1 MSLKSAL
8 DNTREEILQEEL
20 EIEYKKQNYEELE
33 ELTNQQISQ
42 TSDQAFKRALKD
54 TLELTQKMII
64 LAAKTNTEKRFEYM
78 NKLNRS
84 RPISHKKLIEL
95 EKEKLSQTLK
105 HHTQSKTQQEKQEK
119 QENNFFTEPTTIEK
133 NFLAILARLKRF
145 SPEEYKMVTN
155 SVFKDNFSEGYVW
168 IKYKTNT
175 LKIPIDNVSNLKKHI
190 MFQLLSNEFPEY
202 SEKLKYVSIVF
213 ADRFRLIKSGK
224 VLKNNTDKEVLR
236 SAKLLFLMPD
246 VKDVID
252 WLNNNLGVFKP
263 QQAEGKKR
271 SKRRAKKTKAKKT
284 KAKKTK
290 DRKRETKRKKTK
302 I

>member
-78 NKLNRS
+78 KILNKS
-84 RPISHKKLIEL
+84 RPISHKELIEL

-105 HHTQSKTQQEKQEK
+105 HHTQSKSQQEK

-133 NFLAILARLKRF
+133 NFLAMLARLKRF
-145 SPEEYKMVTN
+145 SPEEYKTVTS
-155 SVFKDNFSEGYVW
+155 SVFKDDFSDGYVW

-246 VKDVID
+246 IKDVID
-252 WLNNNLGVFKP
+252 WLNNNLGVLKP

-271 SKRRAKKTKAKKT
+271 SKQQAKKTKQKKT
-284 KAKKTK
+284 KQKKTK
-290 DRKRETKRKKTK
+290 QKKTK